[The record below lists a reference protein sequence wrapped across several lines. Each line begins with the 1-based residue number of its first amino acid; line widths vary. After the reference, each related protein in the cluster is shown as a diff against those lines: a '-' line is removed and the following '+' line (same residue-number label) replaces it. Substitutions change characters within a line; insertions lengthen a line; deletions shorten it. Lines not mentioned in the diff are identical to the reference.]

1 MRTTST
7 QDGINQKSSKL
18 DAISSTVRGL
28 SNMNLSQK
36 LTTMK
41 ESMTQYFQNMT
52 QATAETFSW
61 LCIVVLNLATVP
73 SFIAVM
79 SGLTSR
85 MPPLDIVVL
94 MWGALLL
101 YFIRSAIL
109 KDMLMVVTI
118 GVGFAIQAIMLG
130 FIFFT

>member
-1 MRTTST
+1 MRTTSI

-36 LTTMK
+36 LTAMK

>member
-1 MRTTST
+1 
-7 QDGINQKSSKL
+7 
-18 DAISSTVRGL
+18 
-28 SNMNLSQK
+28 MNLSQK

>member
-1 MRTTST
+1 
-7 QDGINQKSSKL
+7 
-18 DAISSTVRGL
+18 
-28 SNMNLSQK
+28 MNLSQK
-36 LTTMK
+36 LTNYKEAMVK
-41 ESMTQYFQNMT
+41 YFESMTN
-52 QATAETFSW
+52 ATAETFSW
-61 LCIVVLNLATVP
+61 LCILVLNLATVP

-79 SGLTSR
+79 SGLTSK

-118 GVGFAIQAIMLG
+118 GFGFAIQAILLG

>member
-1 MRTTST
+1 
-7 QDGINQKSSKL
+7 
-18 DAISSTVRGL
+18 
-28 SNMNLSQK
+28 MNLSQK
-36 LTTMK
+36 LTNYK
-41 ESMTQYFQNMT
+41 EAMVKYFEGMTN
-52 QATAETFSW
+52 ATAETFSW
-61 LCIVVLNLATVP
+61 LCILVLNLATVP

-79 SGLTSR
+79 SGLTSK

-118 GVGFAIQAIMLG
+118 GIGFAIQAIMLG